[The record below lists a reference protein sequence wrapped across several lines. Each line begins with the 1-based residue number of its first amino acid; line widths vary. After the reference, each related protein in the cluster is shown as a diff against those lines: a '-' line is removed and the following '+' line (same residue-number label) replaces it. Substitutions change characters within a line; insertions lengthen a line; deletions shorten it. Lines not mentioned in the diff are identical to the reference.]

1 MEDPSDPSKPLDDQ
15 NYRKSVLFLCTH
27 NSARSQMAEGIL
39 KAKFPSKY
47 KVYSAGT
54 HPTSVKREAIQVMK
68 EVGIDISRNTSK
80 GLVNFLDMA
89 IDYVVTVCD
98 TAKENCPYFPG
109 AKEYI
114 HKSFDDPSTLVDF
127 RRVRNQIQKWIIN
140 RFAEFPNPVKGNKAK
155 DTARTE

>member
-1 MEDPSDPSKPLDDQ
+1 MEDPPDPPEPSDDQ
-15 NYRKSVLFLCTH
+15 DDRKSVLFLCTH

-39 KAKFPSKY
+39 KARFSSKY

-54 HPTSVKREAIQVMK
+54 HPTSVKREAIQAMK

-80 GLVNFLDMA
+80 GLENFLDMA

-109 AKEYI
+109 AKKYI
-114 HKSFDDPSTLVDF
+114 HKSFEDPSTLVDY
-127 RRVRNQIQKWIIN
+127 RRVRNQMQTWIIN
-140 RFAEFPNPVKGNKAK
+140 QFAEFPNPV
-155 DTARTE
+155 